1 MFDKIILAT
10 GHGGRRRRNG
20 SWRSWLRCLISGSL
34 LLSLV
39 AAASLITGGCGKETP
54 PPVFPPATV
63 LAAKVVKKDMPLE
76 IAAIGTVEAYKSIN
90 VYSRVTGQLLRTHFR
105 EGEDVRTGQLL
116 FTIDPAPFREKLH
129 QVEARLAKS
138 IAQSQFNEE
147 EAKRYAFLLTK
158 GAVSKSE
165 ADKYLT
171 DAAAYNANVK
181 ADRAEVEDARL
192 NLSYCSVKAPFAGRT
207 GAYGVNLGSI
217 VRANDTSLTTLN
229 QISPAY
235 IRFSVPEKQLAA
247 IRKYLAAGTV
257 SVRVIPGKDFPMEIT
272 NGKLVF
278 VDNAIDQATGMIKL
292 KAEFANNDRS
302 LWPGQF
308 VNVSLRLTI
317 QSGAVVAPLRA
328 VQNGDQGQFV
338 FVIKPDMTAEVAPV
352 VMERSTGEEAVIAK
366 GLQGGETVV
375 TDGHLKVRPNG
386 KVEIKDSL
394 GAGPGSGNVKGNA
407 GGEGK

>member
-1 MFDKIILAT
+1 
-10 GHGGRRRRNG
+10 
-20 SWRSWLRCLISGSL
+20 
-34 LLSLV
+34 
-39 AAASLITGGCGKETP
+39 
-54 PPVFPPATV
+54 
-63 LAAKVVKKDMPLE
+63 
-76 IAAIGTVEAYKSIN
+76 
-90 VYSRVTGQLLRTHFR
+90 
-105 EGEDVRTGQLL
+105 
-116 FTIDPAPFREKLH
+116 
-129 QVEARLAKS
+129 
-138 IAQSQFNEE
+138 
-147 EAKRYAFLLTK
+147 LTK

>member
-1 MFDKIILAT
+1 
-10 GHGGRRRRNG
+10 
-20 SWRSWLRCLISGSL
+20 
-34 LLSLV
+34 V